1 MWLVLGKA
9 RNNMRQNL
17 TSSTAQV
24 SCPDRHFDFGVCIC
38 AAYMPARQRGGRWEW
53 RKAPRAPS
61 RSHCVPGSVIFRNM
75 AMSKTAM
82 VPVLRELIV

>member
-38 AAYMPARQRGGRWEW
+38 AAYMPARQRGQVGVEE
-53 RKAPRAPS
+53 
-61 RSHCVPGSVIFRNM
+61 G
-75 AMSKTAM
+75 TASA
-82 VPVLRELIV
+82 L